1 MNTTRIAAFTQ
12 AGYKLAIRAVV
23 ISSTSRTSTDGSDA
37 QEINVS
43 GDAIVKTAFN
53 WAKSVNVTG
62 AGLARVQAA
71 VVTEIN
77 NQYSNSTT
85 LGGFSGSF
93 TATRLTWSF
102 APSVDYGGRVLE
114 WDPSANTNVNYD
126 ALDASSASSVSF
138 SVLGALVVILASLLF
153 L

>member
-1 MNTTRIAAFTQ
+1 
-12 AGYKLAIRAVV
+12 
-23 ISSTSRTSTDGSDA
+23 
-37 QEINVS
+37 
-43 GDAIVKTAFN
+43 VKTAFN

-71 VVTEIN
+71 VITDIN
-77 NQYSNSTT
+77 NQYSNSTV
-85 LGGFSGSF
+85 LGGFSANY

-114 WDPSANTNVNYD
+114 WDPAAAANVDYS
-126 ALDASSASSVSF
+126 ALDASSATSVTF
-138 SVLGALVVILASLLF
+138 SVFGMLLVVLASLLF